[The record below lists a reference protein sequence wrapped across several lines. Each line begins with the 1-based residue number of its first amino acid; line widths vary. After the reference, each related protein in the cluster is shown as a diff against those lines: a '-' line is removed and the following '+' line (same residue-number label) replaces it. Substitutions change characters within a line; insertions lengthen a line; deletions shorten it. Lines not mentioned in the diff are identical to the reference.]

1 MILRL
6 VYATETGL
14 IMIRDETSTRIVGN
28 EIQWFE
34 IAYGV
39 IKKFRKDGQNGR
51 LPSYARTVIQ
61 SVPQVST
68 QNKNADACFEGNT

>member
-39 IKKFRKDGQNGR
+39 INKFFGKTDRM
-51 LPSYARTVIQ
+51 
-61 SVPQVST
+61 
-68 QNKNADACFEGNT
+68 ADCPAMLER